1 MNKSIRTLVIITISV
16 SVFAQIIMHI
26 PVTFAQSSSE
36 QTQPTDSNKIFP
48 SDSKLS
54 SNSSNSLNFESPTH
68 GVSMSYPSN
77 WTLSTSGLPEYTQI
91 VAFYSPLSNI
101 SDTIPARLSIS
112 VFSYENNISLID
124 FTNMTLSSLNGSQQF
139 GIISSEPITID
150 SKPGYQV
157 ILSTLPSMQNPIPF
171 GLMNTWT
178 VLGNHLYLLS
188 YSTDS
193 SEFSRYLPLVEK
205 MISSF
210 KIHENS

>member
-1 MNKSIRTLVIITISV
+1 MSLSEKTLMIIAICMSV
-16 SVFAQIIMHI
+16 LAQIVAYI
-26 PVTFAQSSSE
+26 PETIAQNSS
-36 QTQPTDSNKIFP
+36 QAQLIDSNKNFT

-54 SNSSNSLNFESPTH
+54 NTTGSLDFESPTH

-91 VAFYSPLSNI
+91 IAFYSPLSNI

-139 GIISSEPITID
+139 GIISSGPITID

-178 VLGNHLYLLS
+178 VAGNNLYLMS
-188 YSTDS
+188 YSSDS

-205 MISSF
+205 MIGSF
-210 KIHENS
+210 KIHEKS

>member
-1 MNKSIRTLVIITISV
+1 MSLSEKTLMIIVICMSV
-16 SVFAQIIMHI
+16 LAQIVAYI
-26 PVTFAQSSSE
+26 PETIAQNSS
-36 QTQPTDSNKIFP
+36 QAQLIDSKKNFT

-54 SNSSNSLNFESPTH
+54 NTTGSLDFESPTH

-91 VAFYSPLSNI
+91 IAFYSPLSNI
-101 SDTIPARLSIS
+101 SDNIPARLSIS

-124 FTNMTLSSLNGSQQF
+124 FTNMTLGSLNGSQQF
-139 GIISSEPITID
+139 GIISSGPITID

-178 VLGNHLYLLS
+178 VAGNNLYLIS
-188 YSTDS
+188 YSSDS

-205 MISSF
+205 MIGSF
-210 KIHENS
+210 KIHEKS

>member
-1 MNKSIRTLVIITISV
+1 MNLSEKTLMIIAICMSV
-16 SVFAQIIMHI
+16 LAQIVVHI
-26 PVTFAQSSSE
+26 PETFAQNSSQAQSI
-36 QTQPTDSNKIFP
+36 DSIKNFT
-48 SDSKLS
+48 SDYKLS
-54 SNSSNSLNFESPTH
+54 STSSGSLNFESPTH

-91 VAFYSPLSNI
+91 IAFYSPLSNI

-139 GIISSEPITID
+139 GIISSGPITID

-178 VLGNHLYLLS
+178 VAGNNVYLLS
-188 YSTDS
+188 YSSDS

-210 KIHENS
+210 KIHEKN

>member
-1 MNKSIRTLVIITISV
+1 MSMSKITLVIITICV
-16 SVFAQIIMHI
+16 SVFAQINVHI
-26 PVTFAQSSSE
+26 PFTFAQSSSD
-36 QTQPTDSNKIFP
+36 QTQPTDSNTNFT

-54 SNSSNSLNFESPTH
+54 SNTSNSLNFESAAH

-77 WTLSTSGLPEYTQI
+77 WTLSTGGLPEYTQI

-124 FTNMTLSSLNGSQQF
+124 FTNMTLNSLNGSQQF
-139 GIISSEPITID
+139 GIISSEPITLD

-178 VLGNHLYLLS
+178 VVGNHLYLLS
-188 YSTDS
+188 YST
-193 SEFSRYLPLVEK
+193 R
-205 MISSF
+205 
-210 KIHENS
+210 

>member
-1 MNKSIRTLVIITISV
+1 MSLSEKTLMIIAICMSV
-16 SVFAQIIMHI
+16 LAQIVAYI
-26 PVTFAQSSSE
+26 PETIAQNSS
-36 QTQPTDSNKIFP
+36 QAQLIDSNKNFT

-54 SNSSNSLNFESPTH
+54 NTTGSLDFESPTH

-91 VAFYSPLSNI
+91 IAFYSPLSNI

-124 FTNMTLSSLNGSQQF
+124 FTNMTLGSLNGSQQF
-139 GIISSEPITID
+139 GIISSGPITID

-178 VLGNHLYLLS
+178 VAGNNLYLMS
-188 YSTDS
+188 YSSDS

-205 MISSF
+205 MIGSF
-210 KIHENS
+210 KIHEKS

>member
-1 MNKSIRTLVIITISV
+1 MSLSEKILMIIAICMSV
-16 SVFAQIIMHI
+16 LAQIVAYI
-26 PVTFAQSSSE
+26 PETIAQNSS
-36 QTQPTDSNKIFP
+36 QAQLIDSKKNFT

-54 SNSSNSLNFESPTH
+54 NTTGSLDFESPTH

-91 VAFYSPLSNI
+91 IAFYSPLSNI

-124 FTNMTLSSLNGSQQF
+124 FTNMTLGSLNGSQQF
-139 GIISSEPITID
+139 GIISSGPITID

-178 VLGNHLYLLS
+178 VAGNNLYLIS
-188 YSTDS
+188 YSSDS

-205 MISSF
+205 MIGSF
-210 KIHENS
+210 KIHEKS

>member
-1 MNKSIRTLVIITISV
+1 MNMSKRTLVIITICV

-26 PVTFAQSSSE
+26 PVTFAQNSSE
-36 QTQPTDSNKIFP
+36 QTQSTDPIKIFP

-54 SNSSNSLNFESPTH
+54 GNSSNYLNFESPTH

-91 VAFYSPLSNI
+91 VAFYSPLNNI

-139 GIISSEPITID
+139 GIISSEPITVD

-205 MISSF
+205 MLSSF

>member
-1 MNKSIRTLVIITISV
+1 MNISKRTLVIATICV
-16 SVFAQIIMHI
+16 SVFVQMIVHI
-26 PVTFAQSSSE
+26 PFTFAQSSSE
-36 QTQPTDSNKIFP
+36 QTEPTDSNTNFT

-54 SNSSNSLNFESPTH
+54 GNTSNSINFESPTH

-112 VFSYENNISLID
+112 VFSYENNISLKD

-139 GIISSEPITID
+139 GIISSEPVTLD

-178 VLGNHLYLLS
+178 VVGNHLYLLS

-193 SEFSRYLPLVEK
+193 SEFARHLPLVEK

-210 KIHENS
+210 RIHENS

>member
-1 MNKSIRTLVIITISV
+1 MNMSKIILVITTICV
-16 SVFAQIIMHI
+16 SVFAQIMVHI
-26 PVTFAQSSSE
+26 PFTFAQSSSE
-36 QTQPTDSNKIFP
+36 QIQRTESNSNFT

-54 SNSSNSLNFESPTH
+54 GNTSDSLNFESLAH

-101 SDTIPARLSIS
+101 TDTIPARLSIS

-139 GIISSEPITID
+139 GIISSEPVTLA

-178 VLGNHLYLLS
+178 AVGNHLYLLS

-193 SEFSRYLPLVEK
+193 SEFARHLPVVEK

-210 KIHENS
+210 KIHGRS

>member
-1 MNKSIRTLVIITISV
+1 MSLSEKTLMIIVICMSV
-16 SVFAQIIMHI
+16 LAQIVAYI
-26 PVTFAQSSSE
+26 PETIAQNSS
-36 QTQPTDSNKIFP
+36 QAQLIDSKKNFT

-54 SNSSNSLNFESPTH
+54 NTTGFLDFESPTH

-91 VAFYSPLSNI
+91 IAFYSPLSNI

-124 FTNMTLSSLNGSQQF
+124 FTNMTLGSLNGSQQF
-139 GIISSEPITID
+139 GIISSGPITID

-178 VLGNHLYLLS
+178 VAGNNLYLMS
-188 YSTDS
+188 YSSDS

-205 MISSF
+205 MIGSF
-210 KIHENS
+210 KIHEKS